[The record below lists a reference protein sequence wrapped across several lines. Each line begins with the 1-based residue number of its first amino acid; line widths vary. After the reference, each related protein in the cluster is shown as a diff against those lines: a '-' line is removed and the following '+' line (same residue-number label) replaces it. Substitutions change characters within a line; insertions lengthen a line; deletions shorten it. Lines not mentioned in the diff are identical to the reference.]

1 MKNEQISIEGMH
13 CASCATNIENL
24 SKTLP
29 GIKSM
34 VVNFSLQKARFLLM
48 KILPIWKLS
57 GKALPTHWDIKL
69 PRRRK
74 EIWKQKAVHIRK
86 KSSNREITR
95 FSPGF

>member
-34 VVNFSLQKARFLLM
+34 VVNFSLQKGAVSFDENITNL
-48 KILPIWKLS
+48 KLS
-57 GKALPTHWDIKL
+57 GKALPMRIGL
-69 PRRRK
+69 
-74 EIWKQKAVHIRK
+74 
-86 KSSNREITR
+86 
-95 FSPGF
+95 